1 MSLAQRTSTTAR
13 WRGGDSRGGWPA
25 SSLGECTAH
34 RVFGRFLL
42 WVMGEP
48 SAPCVVVVLG
58 LATILFRQLVL
69 AAREDCV
76 CAGPREDREPAS
88 GGQADHG
95 AGRPARI
102 SGGRLRQR
110 RRRDVATARADHR
123 SVHNHRQDHRD
134 RVASARSTASQS
146 RGARLTW
153 PGETVGNVLTTMT
166 TPSILGRHPLLV
178 IRVALDLLVHAF
190 EEHHHLR
197 IE

>member
-13 WRGGDSRGGWPA
+13 GRGGDSRGGWPA
-25 SSLGECTAH
+25 SSLGECTAY
-34 RVFGRFLL
+34 RVCGRFLYGSWASRAL
-42 WVMGEP
+42 
-48 SAPCVVVVLG
+48 
-58 LATILFRQLVL
+58 LALLLSSVWQRSCLRRLVL

-95 AGRPARI
+95 AGRQARI

-110 RRRDVATARADHR
+110 RRRVATARADHR
-123 SVHNHRQDHRD
+123 AVHNDRRDHRD
-134 RVASARSTASQS
+134 RVASARSTASPS
-146 RGARLTW
+146 RGARLAW
-153 PGETVGNVLTTMT
+153 PGETVGNAFTTMT
-166 TPSILGRHPLLV
+166 RPSILGRHPLLV
-178 IRVALDLLVHAF
+178 RRVALDLLVHAF